1 MAAKNLVIVESP
13 TKAKTLGKYL
23 GRDFQVKASVGH
35 VVDLPKSKL
44 GVDIKKDFAP
54 DFHIIQAKKK
64 VIDDL
69 KKAARGK
76 EHIYLASDPDR
87 EGEAIAWHIADQVA
101 KNRRR
106 IHRVLINE
114 ITKKAVQEAIANPQ
128 QLDRNKFDAQ
138 IARRV
143 LDRLVGYQISPLL
156 WKKVRRGLSAG
167 RVQSV
172 AVRLVCE
179 REREIRAFESIEY
192 WSLAAQLEG
201 RLPPSFRARLFQWQG
216 QKLDNKNFRL
226 ENEAHVQHIVQSLDG
241 ASWIIGEVEKKE
253 RRRYPAPPFVT
264 SKLQQEAARKLGF
277 QPKRTM
283 QLAQQLYEG
292 VELGSEGSVGLITYM
307 RTDSTR
313 ISADALAAV
322 RQHIQARYGKNYLPG
337 KPNTFRSKKGA
348 QDAHEAIRPTSLEYT
363 PERMRRYLRRDLFQ
377 LYSLIWDRFVASQM
391 LPAVY
396 DQTLF
401 DIPVREALFRATGQ
415 QIKFDGFMKVYIEGR
430 DERATPANGE
440 DDGEDAADDTSGVL
454 PDLQRGDT
462 LNLLALEPRQHFT
475 QPPPRYT
482 QASLIKELDERGIG
496 RPSTYAAIISNILDR
511 EYVIQNE
518 GRSLAPTDLGFLVT
532 DLLVESFPDIL
543 NVEFTAGMEDE
554 LDKIEIGKEKWTKA
568 MKRFYTPFS
577 RDLKKAEK
585 EMRDV
590 KRQEVPTDLD
600 CDKCGAKMVIKWG
613 RNGEFLACPQYP
625 ECKNTKNFK
634 RDDNG
639 GIEIVPEEEVNE
651 SCELCGRP
659 MLLRWGKFGKFLGC
673 SGYPECKN
681 IQPLEKPVDLGIECP
696 ECKQGSIKERK
707 SRWGKIF
714 YGCDRYPECKFAS
727 WDKPIAVA
735 CPKCGSPILV
745 EKVTKRAGRTQRC
758 YKKECGYSVKVEE
771 PLRGN
776 DQSTGHSSAASL

>member
-13 TKAKTLGKYL
+13 AKARTLEKYL

-44 GVDIKKDFAP
+44 GVDVKKDFTP
-54 DFHIIQAKKK
+54 DFHVIQTKKK
-64 VIDDL
+64 VIEDL
-69 KKAARGK
+69 KKAAKGK

-101 KNRRR
+101 KNHKRV
-106 IHRVLINE
+106 HRVLINE
-114 ITKKAVQEAIANPQ
+114 ITKKAVQEAIAKPME
-128 QLDRNKFDAQ
+128 LDRNKFDAQ

-156 WKKVRRGLSAG
+156 WQKVRRGLSAG

-179 REREIRAFESIEY
+179 REREIRAFEPIEY
-192 WSLAAQLEG
+192 WSLTALLEG
-201 RLPPSFRARLFQWQG
+201 RLPPSFRARLVQWQD
-216 QKLDNKNFRL
+216 QKVDNKKFRL
-226 ENEAHVQHIVQSLDG
+226 ENEQAVQEIVKSLED
-241 ASWIIGEVEKKE
+241 APWVIGEVEKKE
-253 RRRYPAPPFVT
+253 RRRYPTPPFVT

-277 QPKRTM
+277 QPRRTM

-292 VELGSEGSVGLITYM
+292 VELGDDGSVGLITYM

-313 ISADALAAV
+313 VSTDALAAV
-322 RQHIQARYGKNYLPG
+322 RHYIQGQYGKAYLPG
-337 KPNTFRSKKGA
+337 KPNAFRSKKSA
-348 QDAHEAIRPTSLEYT
+348 QDAHEAIRPTSLEYA
-363 PERMRRYLRRDLFQ
+363 PQRVRRYLRRDLFQ

-391 LPAVY
+391 VPAVY
-396 DQTLF
+396 DQTSF
-401 DIPVREALFRATGQ
+401 EIPVKEAVFRATGQ

-430 DERATPANGE
+430 DERVQQANGADE
-440 DDGEDAADDTSGVL
+440 DGADEPQETDGVL
-454 PDLQRGDT
+454 PDLRKGDA
-462 LNLLALEPRQHFT
+462 LRLLSIDPRQHFT

-482 QASLIKELDERGIG
+482 QASLIKELDEKGIG

-511 EYVIQNE
+511 EYVVQNE
-518 GRSLAPTDLGFLVT
+518 SRALAPTDLGFLVT

-554 LDKIEIGKEKWTKA
+554 LDKIEEGKEKWTKA

-577 RDLKKAEK
+577 RDLKKAAK

-590 KRQEVPTDLD
+590 KRQEVPTEID

-613 RNGEFLACPQYP
+613 RNGEFLACPNYP

-634 RDDNG
+634 RGENG
-639 GIEIVPEEEVNE
+639 EIEIVEEETVDE
-651 SCELCGRP
+651 VCGECGRP

-681 IQPLEKPVDLGIECP
+681 IQPLEKPVDLGIKCP
-696 ECKQGSIKERK
+696 ECKEGNIKERK
-707 SRWGKIF
+707 SRWGKVF
-714 YGCDRYPECKFAS
+714 YGCDKYPECKFAS
-727 WDKPIAVA
+727 WDKPMPTP
-735 CPKCGSPILV
+735 CPDCDSPILV
-745 EKVTKRAGRTQRC
+745 EKVTKRAGRTHRC
-758 YKKECGYSVKVEE
+758 YKKECGYSIAVAE
-771 PLRGN
+771 
-776 DQSTGHSSAASL
+776 Q

>member
-13 TKAKTLGKYL
+13 AKAKTLEKYL

-44 GVDIKKDFAP
+44 GVDVKKDFAP
-54 DFHIIQAKKK
+54 DFTVIQAKKK

-69 KKAARGK
+69 KKAAKGK
-76 EHIYLASDPDR
+76 ENIYLASDPDR
-87 EGEAIAWHIADQVA
+87 EGEAIAWHIAGQVA
-101 KNRRR
+101 KNHKRV
-106 IHRVLINE
+106 HRVLINE
-114 ITKKAVQEAIANPQ
+114 ITKKAVQDAIANPLE
-128 QLDRNKFDAQ
+128 LDRNKFDAQ

-143 LDRLVGYQISPLL
+143 LDRLVGYKISPLL
-156 WKKVRRGLSAG
+156 WNKVRRGLSAG

-179 REREIRAFESIEY
+179 RETDIRAFEPVEY
-192 WSLAAQLEG
+192 WSLTALLEG
-201 RLPPSFRARLFQWQG
+201 RLPPSFKAKLIQWKE
-216 QKLDNKNFRL
+216 QKVDNKKFRL
-226 ENEAHVQHIVQSLDG
+226 ENDATVQGIIQSLDG
-241 ASWIIGEVEKKE
+241 AAWVIDEVEKKE
-253 RRRYPAPPFVT
+253 RRRYPTPPFVT

-277 QPKRTM
+277 QPRRTM
-283 QLAQQLYEG
+283 QLAQHLYEG
-292 VELGSEGSVGLITYM
+292 VELGKEGSVGLITYM

-313 ISADALAAV
+313 VSNDALAAV
-322 RQHIQARYGKNYLPG
+322 RQHIQTNYGKNYLPG

-363 PERMRRYLRRDLFQ
+363 PERVRRYLRRDMFQ

-391 LPAVY
+391 VPAVY
-396 DQTLF
+396 DQTAF
-401 DIPVREALFRATGQ
+401 AIPVKEALFRATGQ

-430 DERATPANGE
+430 DERASQANGE
-440 DDGEDAADDTSGVL
+440 DEEDEAQDTDGML
-454 PDLQRGDT
+454 PDLQKGDA
-462 LNLLALEPRQHFT
+462 LNLLSLDPRQHFT
-475 QPPPRYT
+475 QPLPRYT
-482 QASLIKELDERGIG
+482 QASLIKELDEKGIG

-511 EYVIQNE
+511 EYVSQNE
-518 GRSLAPTDLGFLVT
+518 SRQLLPTDLGFLVT

-543 NVEFTAGMEDE
+543 NVEFTASMEDE

-568 MKRFYTPFS
+568 MKRFYTPFE

-590 KRQEVPTDLD
+590 KRQEVPTDIE

-634 RDDNG
+634 RSDTG
-639 GIEIVPEEEVNE
+639 EIEIAAEEEVNE
-651 SCELCGRP
+651 TCEECGRP

-681 IQPLEKPVDLGIECP
+681 IQPLEKPVDLGVKCP
-696 ECKQGSIKERK
+696 ECKKGNIKERK
-707 SRWGKIF
+707 SRWGKVF
-714 YGCDRYPECKFAS
+714 YGCDKYPECKFAS
-727 WDKPIAVA
+727 WDKPMPTP
-735 CPKCGSPILV
+735 CPDCESPILV
-745 EKVTKRAGRTQRC
+745 EKVTKRNGRTHRC
-758 YKKECGYSVKVEE
+758 YKKECGYSIQVAE
-771 PLRGN
+771 
-776 DQSTGHSSAASL
+776 Q

>member
-13 TKAKTLGKYL
+13 AKARTLEKYL
-23 GRDFQVKASVGH
+23 GRDYQVKASVGH

-54 DFHIIQAKKK
+54 DFHVIQTKKK

-69 KKAARGK
+69 KKAAKGK
-76 EHIYLASDPDR
+76 ENIYLASDPDR
-87 EGEAIAWHIADQVA
+87 EGEAIAWHIADQLA
-101 KNRRR
+101 KNHKRM
-106 IHRVLINE
+106 HRVLFNE
-114 ITKKAVQEAIANPQ
+114 ITKKAVQAAIAKPQ
-128 QLDRNKFDAQ
+128 ELDRNKFDAQ

-179 REREIRAFESIEY
+179 REREIRAFETVEY
-192 WSLAAQLEG
+192 WSLTALLEG
-201 RLPPSFRARLFQWQG
+201 RVAPSFKARLAQWQG
-216 QKLDNKNFRL
+216 QKVDNKNLRL
-226 ENEAHVQHIVQSLDG
+226 ENEQSVQNIVRSLQD
-241 ASWIIGEVEKKE
+241 ASWAIGEIEKKE
-253 RRRYPAPPFVT
+253 RRRYPTPPFVT

-277 QPKRTM
+277 QPRRTM

-292 VELGSEGSVGLITYM
+292 IELGNEGSIGLITYM

-313 ISADALAAV
+313 VSPDALAAL
-322 RQHIQARYGKNYLPG
+322 RQHIQGQYGKEYLPG
-337 KPNTFRSKKGA
+337 KPNTFRSKKNA
-348 QDAHEAIRPTSLEYT
+348 QDAHEAIRPTSLDYS
-363 PERMRRYLRRDLFQ
+363 PERVRRYLRRDLFQ

-391 LPAVY
+391 VPAVY
-396 DQTLF
+396 DQTSF
-401 DIPVREALFRATGQ
+401 EIPVQEAVFRATGQ

-430 DERATPANGE
+430 DERAQQA
-440 DDGEDAADDTSGVL
+440 DGADESDADEPQDLEGVL
-454 PDLQRGDT
+454 PDLQKGDA
-462 LNLLALEPRQHFT
+462 LKLLSMDPRQHFT
-475 QPPPRYT
+475 QPPPRYS
-482 QASLIKELDERGIG
+482 QASLIKELDEKGIG

-511 EYVIQNE
+511 EYVMQNE
-518 GRSLAPTDLGFLVT
+518 GRALAPTDLGFLVT

-554 LDKIEIGKEKWTKA
+554 LDKIEEGKEKWTKA

-590 KRQEVPTDLD
+590 KRQEVPTDID

-634 RDDNG
+634 RSEVGD
-639 GIEIVPEEEVNE
+639 ITIAPEEEVNE
-651 SCELCGRP
+651 ACGECGRP
-659 MLLRWGKFGKFLGC
+659 MLLRWGKFGRFLGC

-681 IQPLEKPVDLGIECP
+681 IQPLEKPVDLGIKCP
-696 ECKQGSIKERK
+696 ECKEGNIKERK
-707 SRWGKIF
+707 SRWGKVF
-714 YGCDRYPECKFAS
+714 YGCDKYPECKFAS
-727 WDKPIAVA
+727 WDKPMPTP
-735 CPKCGSPILV
+735 CPDCDSPILV
-745 EKVTKRAGRTQRC
+745 EKVTKRAGRTHRC
-758 YKKECGYSVKVEE
+758 YKKECGYSIQVAE
-771 PLRGN
+771 
-776 DQSTGHSSAASL
+776 Q

>member
-13 TKAKTLGKYL
+13 AKAKTLGKYL
-23 GRDFQVKASVGH
+23 GRDFLVKASVGH

-44 GVDIKKDFAP
+44 GVDVKKDFAP
-54 DFHIIQAKKK
+54 DFHVIQTKKK

-69 KKAARGK
+69 KKAAKGK
-76 EHIYLASDPDR
+76 QHIYLASDPDR
-87 EGEAIAWHIADQVA
+87 EGEAIAWHIADQLA
-101 KNRRR
+101 KNHKRM
-106 IHRVLINE
+106 HRVLINE
-114 ITKKAVQEAIANPQ
+114 ITKKAVQDAIANPME
-128 QLDRNKFDAQ
+128 LDRNKFDAQ
-138 IARRV
+138 VARRV
-143 LDRLVGYQISPLL
+143 LDRLVGYQLSPLL

-179 REREIRAFESIEY
+179 REREIRAFDSIEY
-192 WSLAAQLEG
+192 WSLMALLEG
-201 RLPPSFRARLFQWQG
+201 RLPPSFKARLVQWRG
-216 QKLDNKNFRL
+216 QKVDNKKFRL
-226 ENEAHVQHIVQSLDG
+226 ENEQHVQDIVKSLQD
-241 ASWIIGEVEKKE
+241 AAWVIADVEKKE
-253 RRRYPAPPFVT
+253 RRRYPTAPFVT

-277 QPKRTM
+277 QPRRTM

-292 VELGSEGSVGLITYM
+292 IELGSEGSVGLITYM

-313 ISADALAAV
+313 VSNDALAAV
-322 RQHIQARYGKNYLPG
+322 RQHIQAQYGKDYVPG

-348 QDAHEAIRPTSLEYT
+348 QDAHEAIRPTSLDYA
-363 PERMRRYLRRDLFQ
+363 PERVRRHLRRDLFQ

-391 LPAVY
+391 VPAVY
-396 DQTLF
+396 DQTSF
-401 DIPVREALFRATGQ
+401 EIPVKEALFRATGQ

-430 DERATPANGE
+430 DERAQQADGP
-440 DDGEDAADDTSGVL
+440 DDDNDDEPQDVDGVL
-454 PDLQRGDT
+454 PDLQKGDA
-462 LNLLALEPRQHFT
+462 LNLQSMDPRQHFT

-482 QASLIKELDERGIG
+482 QASLIKELDEKGIG

-511 EYVIQNE
+511 EYVLQNE

-554 LDKIEIGKEKWTKA
+554 LDKIEEGKEKWTKA

-577 RDLKKAEK
+577 RDLKRAEK

-590 KRQEVPTDLD
+590 KRQEVPTEID

-625 ECKNTKNFK
+625 ECKSTKNFK
-634 RDDNG
+634 RSDSG
-639 GIEIVPEEEVNE
+639 GIEVAVEEEVNE
-651 SCELCGRP
+651 TCGECGRP

-681 IQPLEKPVDLGIECP
+681 IQPLEKPVDLGIKCP
-696 ECKQGSIKERK
+696 ECKEGNIKERK
-707 SRWGKIF
+707 SRWGKVF
-714 YGCDRYPECKFAS
+714 YGCDKYPECKFAS
-727 WDKPIAVA
+727 WDKPMPTA
-735 CPKCGSPILV
+735 CPDCDSPILV
-745 EKVTKRAGRTQRC
+745 EKVTKRAGRTHRC
-758 YKKECGYSVKVEE
+758 YKKECGYSIQVAE
-771 PLRGN
+771 
-776 DQSTGHSSAASL
+776 Q

>member
-13 TKAKTLGKYL
+13 AKAKTLEKYL

-44 GVDIKKDFAP
+44 GVDVKKDFTP
-54 DFHIIQAKKK
+54 DFTVIQAKKK
-64 VIDDL
+64 VIDEL
-69 KKAARGK
+69 KKAAKGK
-76 EHIYLASDPDR
+76 ENIYLASDPDR
-87 EGEAIAWHIADQVA
+87 EGEAIAWHIADQIA
-101 KNRRR
+101 KTRRKV
-106 IHRVLINE
+106 HRVLINE
-114 ITKKAVQEAIANPQ
+114 ITKKAVLEAIANPQ
-128 QLDRNKFDAQ
+128 ELDRNKFDAQ

-143 LDRLVGYQISPLL
+143 LDRLVGYKISPLL
-156 WKKVRRGLSAG
+156 WTKVRRGLSAG

-179 REREIRAFESIEY
+179 REKEIRAFDSVEY
-192 WSLAAQLEG
+192 WSLTASLEG
-201 RLPPSFRARLFQWQG
+201 RLPPSFSAKLAQWQG
-216 QKLDNKNFRL
+216 QKVDNKKFRL
-226 ENEAHVQHIVQSLDG
+226 ENEGVVQDIVKSLEN
-241 ASWIIGEVEKKE
+241 ATWFIGEVEKKE
-253 RRRYPAPPFVT
+253 RRRYPTPPFVT

-292 VELGSEGSVGLITYM
+292 IELGDEGSVGLITYM

-313 ISADALAAV
+313 VSADALTAV
-322 RQHIQARYGKNYLPG
+322 RGHIEKQYGKNYLPG

-363 PERMRRYLRRDLFQ
+363 PERVRRYLRRDAFQ

-391 LPAVY
+391 VPAVY
-396 DQTLF
+396 DQTVF
-401 DIPVREALFRATGQ
+401 EIPVNEAVFRATGQ

-430 DERATPANGE
+430 DEKSQSDSDSDDNAE
-440 DDGEDAADDTSGVL
+440 DVQDTDGML
-454 PDLQRGDT
+454 PDLQKGDE
-462 LNLLALEPRQHFT
+462 LKLLAMDPRQHFT

-511 EYVIQNE
+511 EYVAQTE
-518 GRSLAPTDLGFLVT
+518 SRSLAPTDLGFLVT

-543 NVEFTAGMEDE
+543 NAEFTAGMEDE
-554 LDKIEIGKEKWTKA
+554 LDKIEEGKEKWTKA
-568 MKRFYTPFS
+568 MKRFYTPFE

-590 KRQEVPTDLD
+590 KRQEVPTEID

-634 RDDNG
+634 RNDKG
-639 GIEIVPEEEVNE
+639 EIEVAEEEEVNE
-651 SCELCGRP
+651 NCEQCGRP

-681 IQPLEKPVDLGIECP
+681 IQPLEKPVDLGIKCP
-696 ECKQGSIKERK
+696 ECKEGNIKERK
-707 SRWGKIF
+707 SRWGKMF
-714 YGCDRYPECKFAS
+714 YGCDRYPECKFAT
-727 WDKPIAVA
+727 WDKPMPTP
-735 CPKCGSPILV
+735 CPDCDSPILV
-745 EKVTKRAGRTQRC
+745 EKVLKRTGKTHRC
-758 YKKECGYSVKVEE
+758 YKKECGYSIQVVE
-771 PLRGN
+771 
-776 DQSTGHSSAASL
+776 Q

>member
-1 MAAKNLVIVESP
+1 LSTLRKEFIHMAAKNLVIVESP
-13 TKAKTLGKYL
+13 AKAKTLEKYL

-44 GVDIKKDFAP
+44 GVDVKKDFAP
-54 DFHIIQAKKK
+54 DFTVIQAKKK

-69 KKAARGK
+69 KKAAKGK
-76 EHIYLASDPDR
+76 ENIYLASDPDR
-87 EGEAIAWHIADQVA
+87 EGEAIAWHIAGQVA
-101 KNRRR
+101 KNHKRV
-106 IHRVLINE
+106 HRVLINE
-114 ITKKAVQEAIANPQ
+114 ITKKAVQDAIANPLE
-128 QLDRNKFDAQ
+128 LDRNKFDAQ

-143 LDRLVGYQISPLL
+143 LDRLVGYKISPLL
-156 WKKVRRGLSAG
+156 WNKVRRGLSAG

-179 REREIRAFESIEY
+179 RETDIRAFEPVEY
-192 WSLAAQLEG
+192 WSLTALLEG
-201 RLPPSFRARLFQWQG
+201 RLPPSFKAKLIQWKE
-216 QKLDNKNFRL
+216 QKVDNKKFRL
-226 ENEAHVQHIVQSLDG
+226 ENDATVQGIIQSLDG
-241 ASWIIGEVEKKE
+241 AAWVIDEVEKKE
-253 RRRYPAPPFVT
+253 RRRYPTPPFVT

-277 QPKRTM
+277 QPRRTM
-283 QLAQQLYEG
+283 QLAQHLYEG
-292 VELGSEGSVGLITYM
+292 VELGKEGSVGLITYM

-313 ISADALAAV
+313 VSNDALAAV
-322 RQHIQARYGKNYLPG
+322 RQHIQTNYGKNYLPG

-363 PERMRRYLRRDLFQ
+363 PERVRRYLRRDMFQ

-391 LPAVY
+391 VPAVY
-396 DQTLF
+396 DQTAF
-401 DIPVREALFRATGQ
+401 AIPVKEALFRATGQ

-430 DERATPANGE
+430 DERASQANGE
-440 DDGEDAADDTSGVL
+440 DEEDEAQDTDGML
-454 PDLQRGDT
+454 PDLQKGDA
-462 LNLLALEPRQHFT
+462 LNLLSLDPRQHFT

-482 QASLIKELDERGIG
+482 QASLIKELDEKGIG

-511 EYVIQNE
+511 EYVSQNE
-518 GRSLAPTDLGFLVT
+518 SRQLLPTDLGFLVT

-543 NVEFTAGMEDE
+543 NVEFTASMEDE

-568 MKRFYTPFS
+568 MKRFYTPFE

-590 KRQEVPTDLD
+590 KRQEVPTDIE

-634 RDDNG
+634 RSDTG
-639 GIEIVPEEEVNE
+639 EIEIAAEEEVNE
-651 SCELCGRP
+651 TCEECGRP

-681 IQPLEKPVDLGIECP
+681 IQPLEKPVDLGVKCP
-696 ECKQGSIKERK
+696 ECKKGNIKERK
-707 SRWGKIF
+707 SRWGKVF
-714 YGCDRYPECKFAS
+714 YGCDKYPECKFAS
-727 WDKPIAVA
+727 WDKPMPTP
-735 CPKCGSPILV
+735 CPDCESPILV
-745 EKVTKRAGRTQRC
+745 EKVTKRNGRTHRC
-758 YKKECGYSVKVEE
+758 YKKECGYSIQVAE
-771 PLRGN
+771 
-776 DQSTGHSSAASL
+776 Q

>member
-13 TKAKTLGKYL
+13 AKARTLEKYL

-44 GVDIKKDFAP
+44 GVDVKKDFTP
-54 DFHIIQAKKK
+54 DFHVIQTKKK
-64 VIDDL
+64 VIDEL
-69 KKAARGK
+69 KKAAKGK
-76 EHIYLASDPDR
+76 QNIYLASDPDR

-101 KNRRR
+101 KNHKRV
-106 IHRVLINE
+106 HRVLINE
-114 ITKKAVQEAIANPQ
+114 ITKKAVQDAIAKPQ
-128 QLDRNKFDAQ
+128 ELDRNKFDAQ

-143 LDRLVGYQISPLL
+143 LDRLVGYQISPIL

-179 REREIRAFESIEY
+179 REREIRAFESVEY
-192 WSLAAQLEG
+192 WSLTALLEG
-201 RLPPSFRARLFQWQG
+201 RLPPSFKARLVQWQG
-216 QKLDNKNFRL
+216 QKVDNKKFRL
-226 ENEAHVQHIVQSLDG
+226 ENEQHVQDIVKSLED
-241 ASWIIGEVEKKE
+241 ASWVIAEVEKKE
-253 RRRYPAPPFVT
+253 RRRYPTPPFVT

-277 QPKRTM
+277 QPRRTM

-292 VELGSEGSVGLITYM
+292 VDLGNEGSVGLITYM

-313 ISADALAAV
+313 VSADALTAV
-322 RQHIQARYGKNYLPG
+322 RQHIQGQYGKDYLPG

-348 QDAHEAIRPTSLEYT
+348 QDAHEAIRPTSLEYA
-363 PERMRRYLRRDLFQ
+363 PERVRRYLRRDLFQ

-391 LPAVY
+391 VPAVY
-396 DQTLF
+396 DQTSF
-401 DIPVREALFRATGQ
+401 EIPVKEAMFRATGQ

-430 DERATPANGE
+430 DERAQQANGA
-440 DDGEDAADDTSGVL
+440 DEDAGDEPQEVDGVL
-454 PDLQRGDT
+454 PDLQKGDA
-462 LNLLALEPRQHFT
+462 LNLLSMDPRQHFT

-482 QASLIKELDERGIG
+482 QASLIKELDEKGIG

-511 EYVIQNE
+511 EYVLQNE

-554 LDKIEIGKEKWTKA
+554 LDKIEEGKEKWTKA

-590 KRQEVPTDLD
+590 KRQEVPTDID

-625 ECKNTKNFK
+625 ECKNTKNF
-634 RDDNG
+634 RRGDNG
-639 GIEIVPEEEVNE
+639 EIEIAPEEEVNE
-651 SCELCGRP
+651 SCGECGRP
-659 MLLRWGKFGKFLGC
+659 MLLRWGKFGRFLGC

-681 IQPLEKPVDLGIECP
+681 IQPLEKPVDLGIKCP
-696 ECKQGSIKERK
+696 ECKEGNIKERK
-707 SRWGKIF
+707 SRWGKVF
-714 YGCDRYPECKFAS
+714 YGCDKYPECKFAT
-727 WDKPIAVA
+727 WDKPLPTP
-735 CPKCGSPILV
+735 CPDCESPILV
-745 EKVTKRAGRTQRC
+745 EKVTKRAGRTHRC
-758 YKKECGYSVKVEE
+758 YKKECSYSIQVAE
-771 PLRGN
+771 
-776 DQSTGHSSAASL
+776 Q